1 MSENVIEVRNVTVR
15 FPVRRGLLRRVYFN
29 AVDNVSLEIKKGTV
43 LGLVGESG
51 SGKTTLGKVT
61 LALLKPYKGDVLFL
75 GKSIYKMDKEEF
87 RRYRINAQYIPQDP
101 YASIN
106 PFKKVKDV
114 LLDIVRYHKLA
125 STEEEAMK
133 YVEDIMIKVGLRP
146 PEKYLNM
153 YPIQLSGGE
162 RQRLSIARALVL
174 RPAYVVADEPTT
186 MLDASLKAG
195 IIETLRDMVKALGLS
210 LLFITHELSLLQ
222 FFGPKARV
230 AIMYLGK
237 IVEEGFVKDVLTEP
251 LHPYT
256 RALLLAIPVPDPR
269 ERYTRKLILK
279 APSPSPLN
287 RPTGCILSD
296 RCPYATSICK
306 KEEPPLKEVSGDRKV
321 ACHLYD

>member
-1 MSENVIEVRNVTVR
+1 MSENVIEARNIVVR
-15 FPVRRGLLRRVYFN
+15 FSVQKGLFRKVYFN
-29 AVDNVSLEIKKGTV
+29 AVDNVTLEIKKGTIV
-43 LGLVGESG
+43 GLAGESG

-87 RRYRINAQYIPQDP
+87 MKYRRNAQYIPQDP

-106 PFKKVKDV
+106 PFRKVKDT
-114 LLDIVRYHKLA
+114 LLDIVKYHKLA
-125 STEEEAMK
+125 STDKEALDI
-133 YVEDIMIKVGLRP
+133 VTDIMIKVGLNP
-146 PEKYLNM
+146 PEKYLNK

-195 IIETLRDMVKALGLS
+195 IIKTLRDMTEALGLS
-210 LLFITHELSLLQ
+210 LLFITHELTLLQ

-237 IVEEGFVKDVLTEP
+237 IVEEGFVKDILTEP

-256 RALLLAIPVPDPR
+256 RALILAIPVPDPR
-269 ERYTRKLILK
+269 ERHTRRLVLK
-279 APSPSPLN
+279 GSAPSPIN
-287 RPTGCILSD
+287 RPSGCVLSD
-296 RCPYATSICK
+296 RCPHVMDICR
-306 KEEPPLKEVSGDRKV
+306 KEEPELREISLGRKV